1 MKLNH
6 VLFVHLNTQHIQLQ
20 TWCWPFLYRWYDLL

>member
-6 VLFVHLNTQHIQLQ
+6 VLFVHLTTQHIQLQ
-20 TWCWPFLYRWYDLL
+20 TWCWPF

>member
-6 VLFVHLNTQHIQLQ
+6 VLIVHLTTQHIQLQ
-20 TWCWPFLYRWYDLL
+20 TWCWPF